1 MCIRRI
7 GSFIIACIFSI
18 SVIMYTG
25 ISPISTS
32 ASNTSDIQAEIDALQ
47 KEMDSIGADK
57 QEEQEYQNAL
67 NKQIDALNAQVD
79 EYQAQLDALND
90 QINKQ
95 STEVLSIKAEA
106 DNLNK
111 EIEKILVQL
120 KSRMRSEYVST
131 SLSWWEILLS
141 SADLTDFMYNIE
153 YAKRDAEKVQ
163 QLKDELD
170 KQVSELNA
178 KLQEEQSKL
187 NEIEQTKSNL
197 VSVQSDI
204 QKTADEVNSKI
215 AQSQDKSKQLSEQ
228 YQKTKAKQDEASE
241 QLAQA
246 QAEADAALD
255 SYDGY
260 VPPPS
265 SNSNSNSSSTG
276 FICPLAAG
284 TYYISQYYTP
294 PGHKGVDF
302 ATWGKAVP
310 IYASKAGTV
319 VTAQHWNGYSTT
331 GMQAYGNMVQ
341 ISHGGGDSTLYAH
354 CSSICVSS
362 GQYVEQGQLIGYVGK
377 TGQSTGYHLHYEM
390 KINGSR
396 VDPLKY
402 I

>member
-1 MCIRRI
+1 MVAMWLKRT

-18 SVIMYTG
+18 SVIFYTG
-25 ISPISTS
+25 FSQVPAL
-32 ASNTSDIQAEIDALQ
+32 ASNTSELQAEINALQ

-57 QEEQEYQNAL
+57 QEEQEYQAAL
-67 NKQIDALNAQVD
+67 NQQIDALNEQLD
-79 EYQAQLDALND
+79 EYQAQLDSLND
-90 QINKQ
+90 QINQQ
-95 STEVLSIKAEA
+95 STEILSIKAEA
-106 DNLNK
+106 DELNN
-111 EIEKILVQL
+111 EIKKTLDQL
-120 KSRMRSEYVST
+120 KSRLRSEYIST
-131 SLSWWEILLS
+131 SLSLWEVFLS

-153 YAKRDAEKVQ
+153 YAKRDAEKTQ
-163 QLKDELD
+163 QLKDDLD
-170 KQVSELNA
+170 KQAAELDA

-187 NEIEQTKSNL
+187 DEIEQTKSTV

-204 QKTADEVNSKI
+204 QNTADEVNSKI

-228 YQKTKAKQDEASE
+228 YQQTKAKQDEASE

-260 VPPPS
+260 IPPS
-265 SNSNSNSSSTG
+265 NSSSSSTG
-276 FICPLAAG
+276 FICPLREG
-284 TYYISQYYTP
+284 DYYISQYYTP

-310 IYASKAGTV
+310 IYASKSGTV

-341 ISHGGGDSTLYAH
+341 ISHDGGDSTLYAH
-354 CSSICVSS
+354 CSSICVSY
-362 GQYVEQGQLIGYVGK
+362 GQYVEQGQLIGYVGT

-396 VDPLKY
+396 VDPLDY

>member
-1 MCIRRI
+1 MYFKRI
-7 GSFIIACIFSI
+7 GSFVIACFFTFSATF
-18 SVIMYTG
+18 YTE
-25 ISPISTS
+25 ILPISTS
-32 ASNTSDIQAEIDALQ
+32 ATNTSELQAEIKALQ
-47 KEMDSIGADK
+47 KEMDSIGADRE
-57 QEEQEYQNAL
+57 EEQEYQAIL
-67 NKQIDALNAQVD
+67 NQQIDVLNEQLD
-79 EYQAQLDALND
+79 EYQSQLDNLND
-90 QINKQ
+90 QINQQ

-106 DNLNK
+106 DNINN
-111 EIEKILVQL
+111 EIEKTLDQL
-120 KSRMRSEYVST
+120 KSRMRSEYIST
-131 SLSWWEILLS
+131 SLSWWEILMS

-153 YAKRDAEKVQ
+153 YAKRDAAKAQ
-163 QLKDELD
+163 QLNYALD
-170 KQVSELNA
+170 KQVSELNI

-197 VSVQSDI
+197 VSVQADI
-204 QKTADEVNSKI
+204 QNTVDEVNSKI

-228 YQKTKAKQDEASE
+228 YQKTKAKQDKASE

-255 SYDGY
+255 NYDGY
-260 VPPPS
+260 IPP
-265 SNSNSNSSSTG
+265 SNSSSTG
-276 FICPLAAG
+276 FSCPLAAG
-284 TYYISQYYTP
+284 SYYISQYYTP

-362 GQYVEQGQLIGYVGK
+362 GQYVQQGQLIGYVGT